1 MATDQVPPAA
11 PPPTTSIWARWGRS
25 GRLLAIG
32 GAVGIVAVF
41 LPLMSATIQ
50 AADFGGFSFPG
61 MNTPSMRVS
70 QHAMVLDAW
79 QGKTALA
86 AYIAA
91 VVLAVLLY
99 PPTGLAQKNLAW
111 AGLALGALAV
121 LLALWLLT
129 SALRVNNDAFAGAVG
144 FSVSVG
150 FGAYINVLAAA
161 TVLYGGYLKAREERL
176 V

>member
-1 MATDQVPPAA
+1 MATDQVPPTA
-11 PPPTTSIWARWGRS
+11 PPINQLWARWGRS

-32 GAVGIVAVF
+32 GVVGIIAVF

-70 QHAMVLDAW
+70 QHSMVVDAW

-86 AYIAA
+86 AYIAV

-99 PPTGLAQKNLAW
+99 PPTGLTQKNLAW
-111 AGLALGALAV
+111 AGLGLGALAV
-121 LLALWLLT
+121 ILALWLLI

-161 TVLYGGYLKAREERL
+161 TVLYGGFLKAREERL